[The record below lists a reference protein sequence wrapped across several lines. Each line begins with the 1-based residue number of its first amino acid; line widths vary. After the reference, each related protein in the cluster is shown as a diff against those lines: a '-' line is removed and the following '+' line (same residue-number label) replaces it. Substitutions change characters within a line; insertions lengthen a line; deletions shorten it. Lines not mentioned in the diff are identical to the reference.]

1 MLAQPNPHPSRM
13 ARNAAPSNLSGE
25 PALLMIALAADSTKA
40 VRNLPL
46 SWKSTPPG
54 SLWFDLLLELSCS
67 WSRSDRPTNKKRICI
82 QSRLGAVSW
91 DLSSWLLAVC
101 WPKMAEAAM
110 QMRDLLQWP
119 DPHPSPVIKWYA
131 CPETMG
137 YKISIIKAKGQCSK
151 KVQLSAEHS
160 ISGPGHR
167 DSRAECQLGIF
178 AGGFRKIKK
187 NKPPKTKKRKKKK
200 KSVYHKKQAA
210 SKVLHAFQSRAK
222 SYVPRPLESA

>member
-1 MLAQPNPHPSRM
+1 
-13 ARNAAPSNLSGE
+13 
-25 PALLMIALAADSTKA
+25 
-40 VRNLPL
+40 
-46 SWKSTPPG
+46 
-54 SLWFDLLLELSCS
+54 
-67 WSRSDRPTNKKRICI
+67 
-82 QSRLGAVSW
+82 
-91 DLSSWLLAVC
+91 
-101 WPKMAEAAM
+101 
-110 QMRDLLQWP
+110 
-119 DPHPSPVIKWYA
+119 
-131 CPETMG
+131 MG

-187 NKPPKTKKRKKKK
+187 NKPPKTKKRKKKQ

-222 SYVPRPLESA
+222 LLPPQLVMASGSTWISIWSWDFVVGNATWKLGVALVISARHATSRNSLCNFPLAT